1 MADRLLAAGV
11 EIAVVKMGSD
21 GVLGKTATER
31 VVVPPV
37 RVETVNGLGAG
48 DAFGGALTHGLLS
61 GWSLERT
68 LLFAY
73 AAGAYVASQ
82 IACSTAMP
90 NEATVEAL
98 IAADAERRGVT
109 NHPNAATQAG
119 TSSDAA
125 NLTNQGR
132 QSTTDATKDGDAGYH
147 PQPAATQAGT
157 SPGVT
162 NPTNQRTDDAERG
175 L

>member
-1 MADRLLAAGV
+1 VAVGAGTPDEMADRLLAAGV

-68 LLFAY
+68 LLFAN

-82 IACSTAMP
+82 IACSDAMP
-90 NEATVEAL
+90 DEATVEAL
-98 IAADAERRGVT
+98 ITVDAERRGGAD
-109 NHPNAATQAG
+109 HRNAATPAG
-119 TSSDAA
+119 TPS
-125 NLTNQGR
+125 
-132 QSTTDATKDGDAGYH
+132 
-147 PQPAATQAGT
+147 
-157 SPGVT
+157 GVT
-162 NPTNQRTDDAERG
+162 NPTSQRTDKAERG